1 MIRII
6 IFDDNKRFRK
16 SLADFFT
23 DSPEIYL
30 AADFDHAND
39 AVKQIREYEPDVV
52 LMDIQMPG
60 SISGLEALQK
70 VQMTRPGTK
79 VLMLT
84 SFDDDDMIFAALC
97 NSAAGYA
104 LKSTSP
110 DDLQKAILEVNRG
123 DRYLTPLLAAKV
135 YKLMQNHVV
144 QTQSTYV
151 PLTDRQKD
159 VLQAMVDGLSR
170 KMIAEKL
177 DIQLDTVGDHLKEI
191 YRKLHVNSAPE
202 AVREALR
209 KKII

>member
-6 IFDDNKRFRK
+6 VFDDNKRFRK
-16 SLADFFT
+16 SLVDFFAG
-23 DSPEIYL
+23 SPDIHL
-30 AADFDHAND
+30 AADFDNAND
-39 AVKQIREYEPDVV
+39 AVKHIRDYAPDVV

-60 SISGLEALQK
+60 NISGLEALQK
-70 VQMTRPGTK
+70 IQLSRPGTK

-97 NSAAGYA
+97 NSASGYA
-104 LKSTSP
+104 LKSTRP
-110 DDLQKAILEVNRG
+110 DDLQKAILEVERG
-123 DRYLTPLLAAKV
+123 DRYLTPSLAAKV
-135 YKLMQNHVV
+135 YKLLQNQVV

-151 PLTDRQKD
+151 ALTDRQKD

-177 DIQLDTVGDHLKEI
+177 DIHLDTVGDHLKEI

>member
-6 IFDDNKRFRK
+6 LFDDSKRFRK
-16 SLADFFT
+16 SLTDFFE
-23 DSPEIYL
+23 DSPDIYI
-30 AADFDHAND
+30 AAGFDHAND
-39 AVKQIREYEPDVV
+39 AAKRIKEYHPDVV

-60 SISGLEALQK
+60 KSGLEALRDIHA
-70 VQMTRPGTK
+70 VQPGAK

-84 SFDDDDMIFAALC
+84 SFDDDDKIFAALC
-97 NSAAGYA
+97 NRASGYA
-104 LKSTSP
+104 LKSDSP
-110 DDLQKAILEVNRG
+110 DDLQQAILEVHQG
-123 DRYLTPLLAAKV
+123 GRYLTPTLAAKV

-144 QTQSTYV
+144 QAQSSYV

-159 VLQAMVDGLSR
+159 VLQAMVEGLSR

-177 DIQLDTVGDHLKEI
+177 DIGLDTVGDHIKEI

-202 AVREALR
+202 AVREAIQ